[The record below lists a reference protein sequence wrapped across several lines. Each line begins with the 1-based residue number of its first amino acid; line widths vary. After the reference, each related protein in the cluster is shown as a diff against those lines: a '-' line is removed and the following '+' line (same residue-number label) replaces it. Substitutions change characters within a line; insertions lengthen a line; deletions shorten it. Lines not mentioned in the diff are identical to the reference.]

1 MAPFFSLGRANA
13 LLACVCLFG
22 CWLIP
27 RHADAQ
33 LNRGNLWPLPRL
45 LTVAPAGGKVGTTF
59 DVECGGTDIN
69 GAEALLFSH
78 PGIKATLLPPPAEPK
93 DPKAKRKAKAPP
105 PPRFSITLAKDV
117 PLGLHD
123 VRLVTRLGVSNPRAF
138 HVGTLDVVREKEPN
152 DDVDKAQKV
161 EIGTTI
167 FGVISGNT
175 DVDYYTF
182 AGKKG
187 QRLVISCLTIS
198 IDSRLYP
205 EIRVFD
211 SEQRQIAFHR
221 PLPGSDA
228 VTSVTLPAN
237 GNYFIRINQFTYN
250 AGGPDH
256 FYLLSL
262 STGPWIDA
270 VFPPVVE
277 PGRTTQLALVG
288 RNLPDGKIDPRAVID
303 GKTLE
308 KCTVVVSAP
317 ADAQSLTRLAFS
329 GAITPPQGL
338 LDGFEYR
345 LRTPTGVS
353 NPVLL
358 TFARDPLYLDYL
370 TPETEQQI
378 KVPCEVAGRIDKQG
392 F

>member
-1 MAPFFSLGRANA
+1 M
-13 LLACVCLFG
+13 
-22 CWLIP
+22 
-27 RHADAQ
+27 
-33 LNRGNLWPLPRL
+33 
-45 LTVAPAGGKVGTTF
+45 
-59 DVECGGTDIN
+59 
-69 GAEALLFSH
+69 
-78 PGIKATLLPPPAEPK
+78 
-93 DPKAKRKAKAPP
+93 
-105 PPRFSITLAKDV
+105 

-277 PGRTTQLALVG
+277 PGRTTQRLALVG

-345 LRTPTGVS
+345 L
-353 NPVLL
+353 
-358 TFARDPLYLDYL
+358 ARRRVFRIRSCSPLPGILCIWTTL
-370 TPETEQQI
+370 RPRRNSKSRCRAKWPGGSI
-378 KVPCEVAGRIDKQG
+378 SRVFGSFSKQKRQRLHD
-392 F
+392 